1 MACASTAHSR
11 RQHFRAGHTYLDGSA
26 VEQAQRVLERLD
38 AFLGETD
45 SGGRM
50 VSLDRV
56 AIVAVVGNDDGAH
69 HVGAELFQGLNDIG
83 FSIPASGMTYWVGEA
98 MHKTDYKDL
107 PSGSGKTDQATK
119 TTAANAARLARILAD
134 RPYPIRGVRAM
145 SVVIDPPIDFLPSHG
160 RPLPLH
166 GPPCPTPRGTLSG
179 AVLSALRQSPGS
191 LGPMPPVAVDALS
204 DDDLHLALY
213 CCYELHYRGLAGVD
227 PAWEWDP
234 ALLGFRAGLEGALL
248 QRLRDEIGP
257 SVCLADVGSALDELI
272 AAASGPSLSTFLLE
286 SGSLGQ
292 LKEFCVHRS
301 AYQLKEA
308 DPHTFA
314 IPRLWGEAKAAMVEI
329 QYDEYG
335 SGRAASMHSTLFA
348 DTMTTLGLDSTYG
361 AYLDKLPGPT
371 LATVNLAS
379 MFGLHRRWRAAMV
392 GHLAVFEMTSIVPME
407 RYSRALARLGI
418 GPKGRRFY
426 DVHVAADARHGAIAR
441 DRMVAGLIETEPDLG
456 QDLLF
461 GAAAVLLVEKRF
473 ARHLLD
479 AWSTGSSSLLL
490 AGMDLSECV
499 PHHDQNQPNESP
511 SCSTSGLGPRDSGL

>member
-1 MACASTAHSR
+1 MGSWPTGRIQFEVFAPCPSSSTLPSTSRPLTADHYRSTDPRVRRPEARLVALFSR
-11 RQHFRAGHTYLDGSA
+11 RFDKVRA
-26 VEQAQRVLERLD
+26 
-38 AFLGETD
+38 
-45 SGGRM
+45 
-50 VSLDRV
+50 
-56 AIVAVVGNDDGAH
+56 
-69 HVGAELFQGLNDIG
+69 
-83 FSIPASGMTYWVGEA
+83 
-98 MHKTDYKDL
+98 
-107 PSGSGKTDQATK
+107 PSGRCPRWRSTHFLTTISTWRFIVVTSC
-119 TTAANAARLARILAD
+119 TTAAWPAWT
-134 RPYPIRGVRAM
+134 
-145 SVVIDPPIDFLPSHG
+145 
-160 RPLPLH
+160 LH
-166 GPPCPTPRGTLSG
+166 GSG
-179 AVLSALRQSPGS
+179 IRRCSASEQDWKAPYFSACVTRLVHPYALRT
-191 LGPMPPVAVDALS
+191 LVALS
-204 DDDLHLALY
+204 TL
-213 CCYELHYRGLAGVD
+213 
-227 PAWEWDP
+227 
-234 ALLGFRAGLEGALL
+234 
-248 QRLRDEIGP
+248 
-257 SVCLADVGSALDELI
+257 
-272 AAASGPSLSTFLLE
+272 LLE

-301 AYQLKEA
+301 AYPLKAA
-308 DPHTFA
+308 DPHTIA

-418 GPKGRRFY
+418 GPEGRRFY
-426 DVHVAADARHGAIAR
+426 DVHVAVDARHGAIAR

-461 GAAAVLLVEKRF
+461 GAAAVLLLEKRF

-490 AGMDLSECV
+490 AGMDLSECA